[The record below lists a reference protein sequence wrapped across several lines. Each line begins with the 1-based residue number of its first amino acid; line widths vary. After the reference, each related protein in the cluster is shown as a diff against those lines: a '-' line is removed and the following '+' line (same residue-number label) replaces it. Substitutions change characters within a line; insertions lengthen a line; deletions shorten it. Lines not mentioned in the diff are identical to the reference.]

1 MTTEVLSPDES
12 VPAELAGIHQ
22 PSRNHNKTPQRP
34 PCSQECA
41 QRKPPRNKPALPRHT
56 GEVLG
61 PAVQVISEP
70 FTGTPPVLTLPRQT
84 PETAQV
90 GSPGRPARPW
100 GDRVDRVRNGGAR
113 APTSAERDHPQPP
126 ARLTAPSPAP
136 AFARSRA
143 ETHQPHEPRP
153 IPRGPTGWPCQN
165 LPSGGPASQ
174 RTFIHHIST
183 RSDMRTYL

>member
-1 MTTEVLSPDES
+1 MTTEVLSPGES

-41 QRKPPRNKPALPRHT
+41 QRRPPRNKPALPRHT

-70 FTGTPPVLTLPRQT
+70 FTGTPAGSHAST
-84 PETAQV
+84 PD
-90 GSPGRPARPW
+90 S
-100 GDRVDRVRNGGAR
+100 GDRAGRESGKASKTVGRSCRPGKERRRR
-113 APTSAERDHPQPP
+113 APASAERDHPRPP

-136 AFARSRA
+136 VFARARA
-143 ETHQPHEPRP
+143 ETHLPHAPRP
-153 IPRGPTGWPCQN
+153 VPHTPHRPPLTE
-165 LPSGGPASQ
+165 PA
-174 RTFIHHIST
+174 RRWTCAEA
-183 RSDMRTYL
+183 RA